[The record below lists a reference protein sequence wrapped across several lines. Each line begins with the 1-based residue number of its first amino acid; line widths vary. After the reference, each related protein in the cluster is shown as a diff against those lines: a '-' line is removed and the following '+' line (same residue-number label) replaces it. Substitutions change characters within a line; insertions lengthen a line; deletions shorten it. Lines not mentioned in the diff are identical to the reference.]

1 MTITDP
7 QQAVRALLTEAPPA
21 DEVVRQGR
29 ERLLALAASTGTPVT
44 SEVPWRRRRVLTIG
58 IPVTA
63 AAAAVTAIAL
73 VAASSGTGAG
83 PVQHGTAHAG
93 GATTGPSVK
102 AKLLAAIGAA
112 AGQVLHVHTTE
123 TVAGQTTA
131 SDIWM
136 APWQAGAGH
145 TQEMRI
151 VTGGEQDVEMIY
163 RVPAGAT
170 SGTLAPSATTKD
182 NVEGRI
188 IDVETNR
195 HTWSDQARTPIE
207 TASPVESPAEL
218 RQEIS
223 SGFFTVVAHTE
234 LAGQPVLEL
243 RHVFP
248 SPAGSSPWT
257 RDLWVSATS
266 YLPVR
271 SVSSSTEGTAAHGY
285 RSDVTTNTF
294 QFLPVT
300 AATLAHLK
308 PVVPA
313 GFTQTAT
320 PPRYPHG

>member
-29 ERLLALAASTGTPVT
+29 ERLLALAASTGTP
-44 SEVPWRRRRVLTIG
+44 EVPRSRRRVLTIG

-63 AAAAVTAIAL
+63 AAAAVTAITL
-73 VAASSGTGAG
+73 VAASSGTGAA
-83 PVQHGTAHAG
+83 PVQPGTAHAG
-93 GATTGPSVK
+93 GGATTGLSVR

-151 VTGGEQDVEMIY
+151 VTDGEQDVEMIY
-163 RVPAGAT
+163 RVPAGTA
-170 SGTLAPSATTKD
+170 SGTLAPSASTKD

-188 IDVETNR
+188 IDVETSR
-195 HTWSDQARTPIE
+195 HTWSDQARTSIE
-207 TASPVESPAEL
+207 TASPVESPAQL

-223 SGFFTVVAHTE
+223 TGFFTIVAHTE

-266 YLPVR
+266 DLPVR

-285 RSDVTTNTF
+285 QSDVTTSTF

-313 GFTQTAT
+313 GFTRTAA